1 MTLPRPRKKVL
12 LLLALLL
19 ILAGAL
25 WAVLTG
31 RADPRLQIIGTKLSG
46 AFPALTWMDVL
57 RSLPPYY
64 LRPYKTVF
72 VTLKARGQPP
82 CPSLF
87 ETPLGSFW
95 GRNDDRVA
103 LELVVFE
110 ELANTYQRGSVTVRP
125 GDVVFDLGAHLGTFA
140 AVALRRGARLV
151 VALEPEPV
159 NAACIE
165 KTFRDE
171 IAQGRL
177 VLVKAAAWDAPG
189 TLHFGGTGLL
199 GKIEGADAAATFSV
213 PATTIDLT
221 VERLR
226 LDRVDFIKMDIEGA
240 ERQALAGAR
249 NTLARFGPRMALCIY
264 HLPDDPAL
272 LPRLARAARP
282 AYRVFTNPTRKQAFF
297 E

>member
-1 MTLPRPRKKVL
+1 MTLPRPRKK
-12 LLLALLL
+12 
-19 ILAGAL
+19 AL
-25 WAVLTG
+25 WTVLSG
-31 RADPRLQIIGTKLSG
+31 NADPRLQIIATKLRGS
-46 AFPALTWMDVL
+46 FPALTWRDVL
-57 RSLPPYY
+57 RSLPPYA

-72 VTLKARGQPP
+72 VRLKAPGQPP
-82 CPSLF
+82 CPALF

-95 GRNDDRVA
+95 ARNENRNS

-125 GDVVFDLGAHLGTFA
+125 GDVVFDLGAHLGTFT

-165 KTFRDE
+165 KSFPEE
-171 IAQGRL
+171 IARGRL

-199 GKIEGADAAATFSV
+199 GRVQAADGDATSLV

-221 VERLR
+221 VDRLR

-240 ERQALAGAR
+240 ERHALAGAR
-249 NTLARFGPRMALCIY
+249 DTLARFGPRMALCIY

-272 LPRLARAARP
+272 IPRLARAARP

>member
-1 MTLPRPRKKVL
+1 VTLPRPRKK
-12 LLLALLL
+12 
-19 ILAGAL
+19 AL
-25 WAVLTG
+25 WTVLSG
-31 RADPRLQIIGTKLSG
+31 NADPRLQIIGTKLRG
-46 AFPALTWMDVL
+46 AFPALTWRDVL
-57 RSLPPYY
+57 RSLPPYA

-72 VTLKARGQPP
+72 VRLKARGQPP
-82 CPSLF
+82 CPALF

-95 GRNDDRVA
+95 ARNENRNS

-125 GDVVFDLGAHLGTFA
+125 GDVVFDLGAHLGTFT
-140 AVALRRGARLV
+140 AVALRRGA
-151 VALEPEPV
+151 
-159 NAACIE
+159 
-165 KTFRDE
+165 
-171 IAQGRL
+171 RL

-199 GKIEGADAAATFSV
+199 GKIESADAAATFSV

-221 VERLR
+221 VDRLR

-240 ERQALAGAR
+240 ERHALAGAR

-272 LPRLARAARP
+272 IPRLARAARP
-282 AYRVFTNPTRKQAFF
+282 AYRVFTNPTHKQAFF